1 MPLQQAKELLLFFYK
16 NPADVLFMKDVTS
29 HFSKDDVCRAIDEVV
44 EIEDRYV
51 CALGVRFHIVVVGIQ
66 PKGHNT
72 RHVKLR
78 TNIILGHI

>member
-29 HFSKDDVCRAIDEVV
+29 QFSKDDVFRAIDEVV

-51 CALGVRFHIVVVGIQ
+51 CAMGVRIFALVGAMSTCNSRRQ
-66 PKGHNT
+66 
-72 RHVKLR
+72 
-78 TNIILGHI
+78 